1 MHKNKETIAAIATPA
16 GRGGVGII
24 RISGHEAPKIAQ
36 MILGHLPKPRK
47 AIYIPFYSN
56 KGEAIDEGIAL
67 FFPAP
72 NSFTG
77 EDVLELQAH
86 GGPVILD
93 ILLQHVLIAGA
104 RLARPGEFSE
114 RAFLNGKL
122 DLVQAEAIA
131 DLIDASSELAARC
144 ALRSLQGE
152 FSLQVKQ
159 IIEQLIQLRIFIEAA
174 IDFPTEEIDFISE
187 STVDLDLQSLITNLE
202 TLRRLTYQGTI
213 LREGMNA
220 VIVGK
225 PNAGKSSLL
234 NSLSGR
240 DSAIVTEIPGT
251 TRDVLREFIQID
263 GMPLHILDTAGL
275 RETDDIVEQE
285 GVRRTKTV
293 MGQADV
299 ILWIVDA
306 RDELTKKSQIE
317 IETKV
322 PVVIINN
329 KIDLIKEE
337 PSIRRDQKNVI
348 ISVSAKFQQGLDL
361 LKNHLKELMGFTNVG
376 EGIFTARRRHLHALD
391 KALDHLLNARIQ
403 FQCHQAA
410 ELLAE
415 DLRQAQ
421 QSLSEITGDFS
432 ADDLLGKIFSSF
444 CIGK

>member
-1 MHKNKETIAAIATPA
+1 MHRNKETIAAIATPA
-16 GRGGVGII
+16 GRGGLGII
-24 RISGHEAPKIAQ
+24 RISGHDAPKIAQ
-36 MILGHLPKPRK
+36 MILGQLPKPRK
-47 AIYIPFYSN
+47 AVYIPFYSST
-56 KGEAIDEGIAL
+56 GEAIDEGIAL

-72 NSFTG
+72 HSFTG
-77 EDVLELQAH
+77 EDVLELQGH

-187 STVDLDLQSLITNLE
+187 STVNLDLQSLITNLE
-202 TLRRLTYQGTI
+202 TLHRLAHQGTL

-263 GMPLHILDTAGL
+263 GMPLHIIDTAGL

-299 ILWIVDA
+299 ILWIIDA
-306 RDELTKKSQIE
+306 REELTKKSQIE

-322 PVVIINN
+322 PIVII
-329 KIDLIKEE
+329 
-337 PSIRRDQKNVI
+337 R
-348 ISVSAKFQQGLDL
+348 
-361 LKNHLKELMGFTNVG
+361 
-376 EGIFTARRRHLHALD
+376 
-391 KALDHLLNARIQ
+391 
-403 FQCHQAA
+403 
-410 ELLAE
+410 
-415 DLRQAQ
+415 
-421 QSLSEITGDFS
+421 
-432 ADDLLGKIFSSF
+432 
-444 CIGK
+444 